1 MAKEQR
7 QQRNAGVS
15 PLRRAMRLRDFGRDD
30 DSRGVRGLVEMTI
43 QGCGVF
49 EALGSGGIDDCDNRK
64 SNGNCDNGK
73 SDGNSND

>member
-1 MAKEQR
+1 
-7 QQRNAGVS
+7 
-15 PLRRAMRLRDFGRDD
+15 
-30 DSRGVRGLVEMTI
+30 MTI

-49 EALGSGGIDDCDNRK
+49 EALGSGGIDDCDKSKSNGNCDKSK

>member
-1 MAKEQR
+1 
-7 QQRNAGVS
+7 
-15 PLRRAMRLRDFGRDD
+15 
-30 DSRGVRGLVEMTI
+30 MTI
-43 QGCGVF
+43 QEELGVWSDSRVWGF